1 MKKTLLGIIIVVW
14 TCNLFS
20 QNSKSDIIVTLQ
32 EQKIEAKIVE
42 ISKTE
47 IKYYEIGLENGPIF
61 ILSTAD
67 ISSIIFANGK
77 VKIFNNPAS
86 ILTQKN
92 PISEESQQQNVDTLG
107 QCTPKVLFR
116 NYIDV
121 SAIFGQEQLDVDSS
135 MDLQKVSV
143 AGPAINVEIGC
154 FIKQMFFTGIGL
166 GVHGLM
172 ANTQVTC
179 FDKTIPIKARIWV
192 MPIYGDFKCYILR
205 KAVAP
210 FVNASVG
217 GFVGLGGSGYIEYF
231 GKGTVHVKPDGG
243 FYCRLGLGM
252 EYRHIIVGIGYQCLK
267 ANSIK
272 GDHLGYVKVG
282 VRIGK

>member
-77 VKIFNNPAS
+77 VKIFNNP
-86 ILTQKN
+86 
-92 PISEESQQQNVDTLG
+92 ISEESQQQNIDTLG

-116 NYIDV
+116 NYFDV
-121 SAIFGQEQLDVDSS
+121 SAIFGQERLDSGNS
-135 MDLQKVSV
+135 IDLQNVFV
-143 AGPAINVEIGC
+143 VGPAINVEMGC
-154 FIKQMFFTGIGL
+154 FIKQMFFAGIGL
-166 GVHGLM
+166 GIHGLM
-172 ANTQVTC
+172 ANTHTTY
-179 FDKTIPIKARIWV
+179 FDRRSPIKTCVWV
-192 MPIYGDFKCYILR
+192 MPIYSDFKCYILQ
-205 KAVAP
+205 KTIAP
-210 FVNASVG
+210 FVNVSLG
-217 GFVGLGGSGYIEYF
+217 GFIGLGGNGHVEYL
-231 GKGTVHVKPDGG
+231 GEKSVQVKPDGG

-252 EYRHIIVGIGYQCLK
+252 EYKHFIVGIGYQCLK
-267 ANSIK
+267 ANAIRA
-272 GDHLGYVKVG
+272 DHLGYVKVG